1 MWIVLSAYADNSE
14 PLPRML
20 RALLFD
26 YQRVEILEENKGVCV
41 QKKPDYV
48 PFKSLG
54 VKCCPNEDKEKQDVV
69 EVHFT
74 QPAHYKQQENWILY
88 VHQAKVYELR
98 KC

>member
-1 MWIVLSAYADNSE
+1 
-14 PLPRML
+14 
-20 RALLFD
+20 
-26 YQRVEILEENKGVCV
+26 
-41 QKKPDYV
+41 
-48 PFKSLG
+48 
-54 VKCCPNEDKEKQDVV
+54 VV